1 MERELL
7 DISSERTTFIANHA
21 AISDELK
28 RILTKTQE
36 IEAILRGEVTPLQ
49 QDIHTSEPPK
59 KRMKYEDAPVV
70 IYI

>member
-1 MERELL
+1 MERYFP
-7 DISSERTTFIANHA
+7 DMSSERTTFIANHA
-21 AISDELK
+21 AILGELK
-28 RILTKTQE
+28 RILTRTQE

-49 QDIHTSEPPK
+49 QDIHTGEPPK